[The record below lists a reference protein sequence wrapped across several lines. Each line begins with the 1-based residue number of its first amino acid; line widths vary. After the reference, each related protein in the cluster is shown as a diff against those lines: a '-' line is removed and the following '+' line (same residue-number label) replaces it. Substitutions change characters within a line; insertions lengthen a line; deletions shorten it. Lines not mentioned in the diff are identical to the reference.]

1 MTSDAELLA
10 GDLDDV
16 VLIGSGRDLGTIPG
30 SAFREAVVG
39 LPARMGLRR
48 AFMTEPHVRVREYV
62 VREMRAGGP
71 LPPQRIASAI
81 DLPVPTVVK
90 LLADLERNLFF
101 LVRAEDGAVTWAFPV
116 TAEPTRHLLKLP
128 GEELLYAA

>member
-1 MTSDAELLA
+1 MNSDAELLA
-10 GDLDDV
+10 GDPSNA
-16 VLIGSGRDLGTIPG
+16 VLIGSGRDLATIPG
-30 SAFREAVVG
+30 SAFHEAVVG
-39 LPARMGLRR
+39 LPERMGRRR

-81 DLPVPTVVK
+81 ELPVPTVVE

-101 LVRAEDGAVTWAFPV
+101 LVRAEDGAVTRAFPV
-116 TAEPTRHLLKLP
+116 TAEPTRHLLRLP

>member
-1 MTSDAELLA
+1 MTSDAELPA
-10 GDLDDV
+10 GDLGDV
-16 VLIGSGRDLGTIPG
+16 VLIGGGRDLGTIPG
-30 SAFREAVVG
+30 SAFHEAVVG

-48 AFMTEPHVRVREYV
+48 AFMTEPHSRVREYV
-62 VREMRAGGP
+62 VREMRAGDP
-71 LPPQRIASAI
+71 LTPQGIASAT
-81 DLPVPTVVK
+81 DLSVPTVVQ